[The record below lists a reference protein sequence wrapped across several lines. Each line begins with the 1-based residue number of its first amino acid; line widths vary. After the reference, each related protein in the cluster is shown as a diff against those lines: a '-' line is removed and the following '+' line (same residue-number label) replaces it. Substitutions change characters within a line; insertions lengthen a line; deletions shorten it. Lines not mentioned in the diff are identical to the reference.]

1 MKIPIIVSGFAVL
14 LSQGLFSSQGNLCPK
29 EDAAS
34 ISADFYS
41 LAKEGHETEPDG
53 SSASCTEEDEGGGK
67 GLEDPD
73 ESTGFSD
80 AEPMYFSTYV
90 ARRFQFSGDHDY
102 FSCWMTAGQTAL
114 FFFSSVSIK
123 ISVFR
128 QNTGGTWDCFYPE
141 TTAPTERIFF
151 PTSAYYCFVFSGTG
165 TGNYS
170 FSCLRTTIASVDAEY
185 YYIRERFTS
194 SGVTALSIVQEDY
207 SSAPTSGTKSG
218 LVSSENGVNLPTSLT
233 GSGYVRSQISSGI
246 YYYGAE
252 VKEFPPLGGIYD
264 SNGNP
269 ASSTNDDDRM
279 FLNAHVSYP
288 ASAVVQIL
296 ADFVGDQSNPA
307 RGSGFFVDNEY
318 IFTAG
323 HGLYNHDD
331 DLFPKGMTVRVGVEG
346 SDHRYN
352 DTVVTGYFPYRYYLY
367 HERAYDWAIL
377 RVANSSSPSNYNH
390 GYLGLSYNTST
401 NSTNNSILGF
411 PAYYSTGN
419 PNNRGLPDEREEDR
433 GTGSYKNVVSSGT
446 LYSYNG
452 AFRCHVDFT
461 AGQSGAPSVI
471 ADSGSYYAQGIV
483 SGSKND
489 QSGSYN
495 YLSAVNPSNFS
506 LLNDLLNG
514 VVL

>member
-1 MKIPIIVSGFAVL
+1 MKTLLWIVVGP
-14 LSQGLFSSQGNLCPK
+14 LSLANCAFSSALKTVENSQFSEASTDFFSQPKARHSPSESQK
-29 EDAAS
+29 EDAFS
-34 ISADFYS
+34 LYS
-41 LAKEGHETEPDG
+41 SD
-53 SSASCTEEDEGGGK
+53 DK
-67 GLEDPD
+67 GPIDPD

-80 AEPMYFSTYV
+80 AETLTFNTYYSRKFQYAGDQDFFTCSFS
-90 ARRFQFSGDHDY
+90 AN
-102 FSCWMTAGQTAL
+102 QTTL
-114 FFFSSVSIK
+114 FFFSSITIK
-123 ISVFR
+123 LSVWR
-128 QNTGGTWDCFYPE
+128 LGDGGIWSVYYPQTTFPTEKYFYPE
-141 TTAPTERIFF
+141 AGT
-151 PTSAYYCFVFSGTG
+151 YCFVFTD
-165 TGNYS
+165 TTAGNYM
-170 FSCLRTTIASVDAEY
+170 FACLGATMPTSNIDSY
-185 YYIRERFTS
+185 FIRERFTS
-194 SGVTALSIVQEDY
+194 SGHTVLSIVQEDY

-252 VKEFPPLGGIYD
+252 IKEFPPLDGIYD
-264 SNGNP
+264 NNGNP

-279 FLNAHVSYP
+279 FLSAQASYP
-288 ASAVVQIL
+288 ASAVVQTL
-296 ADFVGDQSNPA
+296 ANFDGNSNNLA

-323 HGLYNHDD
+323 HGLYNYKNG
-331 DLFPKGMTVRVGVEG
+331 LFLKGMTVRVGTQ
-346 SDHRYN
+346 STHRYT
-352 DTVVTGYFPYRYYLY
+352 DTALTGYFPYRYYLY

-401 NSTNNSILGF
+401 NSTNNSVLGF
-411 PAYYSTGN
+411 PAYYNTDSPSN
-419 PNNRGLPDEREEDR
+419 KGLPDEREEDR
-433 GTGSYKNVVSSGT
+433 NPGSYKNVVSSGT

-483 SGSKND
+483 SGSQND